1 LESISKF
8 AVVPF
13 TCEQMYE
20 LVNDVE
26 SYPVFLPWC
35 SGGVVHVHETN
46 YMKASVSLAVGGI
59 KQTFT
64 TEGALQPGRRIEVQL
79 VSGPFKRLY
88 GYWTFEPAG
97 EGMCRISFQM
107 NFEYKNKIIK
117 LALNKIFQRI
127 GDSLVSSFIER
138 AKVLYAGH

>member
-1 LESISKF
+1 MESISKS

-13 TCEQMYE
+13 TAEQMYA

-26 SYPVFLPWC
+26 SYPAFLPWC
-35 SGGVVHVHETN
+35 SAGVVHEHDPHF
-46 YMKASVSLAVGGI
+46 MKASVSLAVGGI

-64 TEGALQPGRRIEVQL
+64 TENTLQPGKRIEVQL
-79 VSGPFKRLY
+79 LSGPFKQLH
-88 GYWTFEPAG
+88 GYWLFESAG

-107 NFEYKNKIIK
+107 SFEYKNKIIK

-127 GDSLVSSFIER
+127 GDSLVASFIER
-138 AKVLYAGH
+138 AKALYAGH

>member
-1 LESISKF
+1 LESINKT

-13 TCEQMYE
+13 TADQMYD

-35 SGGVVHVHETN
+35 SAGVIHKHEPH
-46 YMKASVSLAVGGI
+46 YMKASVSLAVGAVR
-59 KQTFT
+59 QTFT
-64 TEGALQPGRRIEVQL
+64 TENTLKPGQRIDVQM
-79 VSGPFKRLY
+79 VSGPFKQLH
-88 GYWTFEPAG
+88 GFWTFEAAG

-107 NFEYKNKIIK
+107 NFEYKNRLVK

-127 GDSLVSSFIER
+127 GDSMVASFIDR
-138 AKVLYAGH
+138 AKVLYAGR